1 MMWIVRLALRRPYT
15 FTVGAIMIVLLGIV
29 TIFRMST
36 DIFPSIDIP
45 VVSVIWSYAGV
56 APEEMEKRFVTVT
69 ERAMTTTVNNI
80 EHIESQSYNGVAV
93 IKVYFHEGAKVELG
107 VAQVTSIVQTL
118 LRTMPPG
125 TTPPL
130 VVQFS
135 ASNVPI
141 LQLALSSKSLSEQ
154 ELYDLGLN
162 FVRTQLATVQGA
174 QVPLPYGG
182 KSRQVMVDLD
192 PQKLFATGISPSDV
206 SSALTAQ
213 NVILPAGTE
222 KIGEREYNVRLNS
235 SPEILEALNDLP
247 IKQVNGATIYMRD
260 VANVRDGFAVQ
271 QNIVSQNR
279 VRSALLTVLKSA
291 EASTLD
297 IIKRVKERLPSIKAT
312 LPKELEIT
320 ELFDQSIFVRA
331 SINGVLKEGVIAAC
345 LTALMILLFLG
356 SWRSTLVVAT
366 SIPLSILC
374 SIILL
379 GALGQTLNIMTLGG
393 LALAVGILVDD
404 ATVEIENI
412 HRNLAMKKPMVRAI
426 LDGAQQ
432 IATPAFVSTICICI
446 VFVPVFFLS
455 GTAKYLFGPLA
466 MAVIFAMLASYL
478 LSRTV
483 VPTMVKFLLKD
494 HLDEVELEGEEGEQG
509 ADDQE
514 IGTPEARAPARSLTS
529 GDKDSVTPSRDQQHQ
544 SHGGDGQKDHDHP
557 EGHDHD
563 PDSEPA
569 HLSRLQ
575 RIEAHR
581 EKWNRAVAALPDHDH
596 PILLAEHVEDM
607 ENLPAEESHQG
618 EAEKKDAK
626 RDMKEDKPQRFTRL
640 RGWGAKTGEWFKEIH
655 KRFNHTFNRFRDRY
669 TDALDWSLDHRW
681 VVFTVMGALLLF
693 SLCLIPFLGQDFFP
707 VVDSGQFR
715 LHVRAPEGT
724 RIEAT
729 EERFYQ
735 VGRAIRS
742 VIPDKEVHTVLDNI
756 GLPNSGINLA
766 FSDNATASAADG
778 EILVSLDPEHHGS
791 TQGYMRTLRAKLHHD
806 FPDMGFYF
814 AAPDIV
820 SQILNAGV
828 PAPID
833 LQVTGRDPKTYDVA
847 KQLQQQITKIPG
859 AVDVHLHQ
867 QIHGPDLRVN
877 VDRTRAQ
884 QIGLTQRDVANTM
897 LISLSSSGQ
906 SAPNFWLNF
915 QNGVNY
921 QVAIQTPQ
929 YKMDSLNALENTP
942 TVAPGLPQPQ
952 LLGNLATI
960 EHRESPVV
968 VNHYNVQPVFD
979 VLANTQ
985 DRDLG
990 GVADDIQKIVR
1001 DYDPKPSFLR
1011 EAATFVGLGGW
1022 LDSHGWLKVPESKL
1036 PRGSFI
1042 NMRGQVE
1049 SMRKSFLGL
1058 GFGILFAIVLVYFLM
1073 VVNFQS
1079 WTDPFIIIMALP
1091 GALCGIIWALF
1102 VTGTTMNVPSLM
1114 GAIMAIGVATSN
1126 SILLITFA
1134 NDERCAHEGRSARD
1148 AALAAGHTR
1157 LRPVLMTALA
1167 MIIGMLPMSLGLGE
1181 GGEQNAPL
1189 GRAVIGGL
1197 IVATIT
1203 TLFFVPAVYSILRKK
1218 EFECDA
1224 DEEFEKEAEEGDD
1237 DDGGEREKKREHE
1250 HA

>member
-15 FTVGAIMIVLLGIV
+15 FTVGAIMIILLGIV

-93 IKVYFHEGAKVELG
+93 IKVYFHEGARVELG

-118 LRTMPPG
+118 LRSMPPG

-130 VVQFS
+130 IVQFS

-141 LQLALSSKSLSEQ
+141 LQLALSSKTLSEQ

-174 QVPLPYGG
+174 QIPLPYGG

-192 PQKLFATGISPSDV
+192 PQKLFATGISPTDV
-206 SSALTAQ
+206 SNALSAQ

-222 KIGEREYNVRLNS
+222 KIGDREYNVRLNS
-235 SPEILEALNDLP
+235 SPEILDALNDLP
-247 IKQVNGATIYMRD
+247 IKQVNGAMIYMRD
-260 VANVRDGFAVQ
+260 VAHVRDGYAVQ
-271 QNIVSQNR
+271 QNIVAQNR
-279 VRSALLTVLKSA
+279 TRAALLTVLKSA

-297 IIKRVKERLPSIKAT
+297 IINRVKTTLPGIQAT

-320 ELFDQSIFVRA
+320 QLFDQSIFVRA

-374 SIILL
+374 SVIILSV
-379 GALGQTLNIMTLGG
+379 LGQTLNIMTLGG

-455 GTAKYLFGPLA
+455 GTARFLFAPMA

-494 HLDEVELEGEEGEQG
+494 HLDEIEMEGEES
-509 ADDQE
+509 QE
-514 IGTPEARAPARSLTS
+514 VHGHNGQNRKQKP
-529 GDKDSVTPSRDQQHQ
+529 SVDRH
-544 SHGGDGQKDHDHP
+544 
-557 EGHDHD
+557 E
-563 PDSEPA
+563 
-569 HLSRLQ
+569 
-575 RIEAHR
+575 RIQAHR
-581 EKWNRAVAALPDHDH
+581 EKWNRAIAALPDGET
-596 PILLAEHVEDM
+596 PILLTEHVED
-607 ENLPAEESHQG
+607 LSH
-618 EAEKKDAK
+618 EPVAEKE
-626 RDMKEDKPQRFTRL
+626 KEKEKGKPERFARAHGWLEKGGGFFHRIHHRFNELFIRL
-640 RGWGAKTGEWFKEIH
+640 RDGYTG
-655 KRFNHTFNRFRDRY
+655 
-669 TDALDWSLDHRW
+669 ALDWALDHRW
-681 VVFTVMGALLLF
+681 VVFGVMGGLLLF
-693 SLCLIPFLGQDFFP
+693 SLCLVPFLGRDFFP
-707 VVDSGQFR
+707 EVDSGQFR

-724 RIEAT
+724 RIEST
-729 EERFYQ
+729 ERRFYD
-735 VGRAIRS
+735 VGRAIREA
-742 VIPDKEVHTVLDNI
+742 IPEKETQTVLDNI
-756 GLPNSGINLA
+756 GLPQSGINLA
-766 FSDNATASAADG
+766 FSDNATVSSADG
-778 EILVSLDPEHHGS
+778 EILVALDPEHHGS
-791 TQGYMRTLRAKLHHD
+791 TPKYVRTLREKLHAQ
-806 FPDMGFYF
+806 FPDMYFYF

-833 LQVTGRDPKTYDVA
+833 VQVTGRDLKNYNVA
-847 KQLQQQITKIPG
+847 KELQARFAKIPG
-859 AVDVHLHQ
+859 AVDVHVHQ
-867 QIHGPDLRVN
+867 LVHGPDLRVD

-906 SAPNFWLNF
+906 SAPNFWLNYE
-915 QNGVNY
+915 NGVSY
-921 QVAIQTPQ
+921 QVAVQTPQ
-929 YKMDSLNALENTP
+929 YKMETLDDLKNTP
-942 TVAPGLPQPQ
+942 IVAPGLAQPQ
-952 LLGNLATI
+952 LLGNLASF
-960 EHRESPVV
+960 ERRESPII

-979 VLANTQ
+979 ILANTQ

-990 GVADDIQKIVR
+990 GVAGDMEKIIR
-1001 DYDPKPSFLR
+1001 EYDPKPGFLR
-1011 EAATFVGLGGW
+1011 QAATFVGLGGW
-1022 LDSHGWLKVPESKL
+1022 LDQHGWLKVPESKL
-1036 PRGSFI
+1036 PRGTTI
-1042 NMRGQVE
+1042 AVRGQVD
-1049 SMRKSFLGL
+1049 SMNKSFLGL
-1058 GFGILFAIVLVYFLM
+1058 GLGILFAIVLVYFLM

-1091 GALCGIIWALF
+1091 GALCGIIWMLF
-1102 VTGTTMNVPSLM
+1102 LTGTTLNVPSLM
-1114 GAIMAIGVATSN
+1114 GSIMAIGVATSN

-1134 NDERCAHEGRSARD
+1134 NDERCEGDKDARA
-1148 AALAAGHTR
+1148 AALSAGHTR

-1197 IVATIT
+1197 ILATIT
-1203 TLFFVPAVYSILRKK
+1203 TLFFVPVVYSVLRKK

-1224 DEEFEKEAEEGDD
+1224 DEKFEHEAEGEEGKEDK
-1237 DDGGEREKKREHE
+1237 EEPQHV
-1250 HA
+1250 